1 MEKQING
8 LTSPTLGT
16 ILVGYNIDEYMLDN
30 IDDRQFGKVSLITE
44 HNFGGVRTYTIHFGN
59 DPRFIEVFDASYVVY
74 VVQE

>member
-16 ILVGYNIDEYMLDN
+16 ILVGYNIDEY

-59 DPRFIEVFDASYVVY
+59 DLRFIEVFDASYVVY